1 MNFSTVTKYTNRFFL
16 LPSITFIILSFIQCS
31 AKHQAASSFKGA
43 TNAHHSDKGL
53 MDYYKNYFPIG
64 VAVNTAALHGPDS
77 ALIVKEFNSIT
88 PENDMKM
95 GPIHPSEEVY
105 NWKNADDI
113 VDFAVKHHI
122 KIRGHNLCWH
132 NQEAAWMFKGVDG
145 KPVTRELLLKRLKDH
160 IFAVAGRYKGKI
172 YAWDVVN
179 EAVDDSD
186 DTTQIYRKSN
196 WYNICNGPDFIEAAF
211 RYAHEADPQAKLY
224 YNDYNSE
231 QPVKREKIYK
241 LLKKLI
247 DDHVPIDGVGMQAHW
262 KLNEPSPDELRKAL
276 DEVTSL
282 GLKVQFTELDITIRL
297 PQPTPA
303 TAITN
308 QNGAIS
314 LTPDPG
320 YTPELEARQIA
331 QYKMAFDIFRQYKKF
346 ITNVTFWNVSD
357 RYSWLDRRGGGLMG
371 GAAAGVNNMPRTVIK
386 AYPLLFD
393 ENRQRKKAYWS
404 VVTF

>member
-1 MNFSTVTKYTNRFFL
+1 MNFSTVNKKTDRGFL
-16 LPSITFIILSFIQCS
+16 LPAIAFIIILSVVQCTP
-31 AKHQAASSFKGA
+31 KHQVASSFQAGTIA
-43 TNAHHSDKGL
+43 DDPNKGL
-53 MDYYKNYFPIG
+53 KDYYKKYFPIG
-64 VAVNTAALHGPDS
+64 VAVSTASLHGPDS

-95 GPIHPSEEVY
+95 GPIHPSEGVY
-105 NWKNADDI
+105 NWKNADKI
-113 VDFAVKHHI
+113 VDYAISHHI

-145 KPVTRELLLKRLKDH
+145 KPVTKELLLKRLKDH
-160 IFAVAGRYKGKI
+160 IYAVAGRYKGKI

-179 EAVDDSD
+179 EAVDDSN
-186 DTTQIYRKSN
+186 DTMQIYRKSN

-231 QPVKREKIYK
+231 HPVKREKIYK
-241 LLKKLI
+241 LLKKLV
-247 DDHVPIDGVGMQAHW
+247 DNHVPIDGVGMQAHW
-262 KLNEPSPDELRKAL
+262 KLNEPSPGELRKAL

-297 PQPTPA
+297 PQPNPAPGATPPA
-303 TAITN
+303 A
-308 QNGAIS
+308 
-314 LTPDPG
+314 DPG
-320 YTPELEARQIA
+320 YTPELEAKQIA

-346 ITNVTFWNVSD
+346 ITNVTFWNLSD
-357 RYSWLDRRGGGLMG
+357 RSSWLDGRGGGLMG
-371 GAAAGVNNMPRTVIK
+371 GAAADANAPRVIRK

-404 VVTF
+404 VVNF